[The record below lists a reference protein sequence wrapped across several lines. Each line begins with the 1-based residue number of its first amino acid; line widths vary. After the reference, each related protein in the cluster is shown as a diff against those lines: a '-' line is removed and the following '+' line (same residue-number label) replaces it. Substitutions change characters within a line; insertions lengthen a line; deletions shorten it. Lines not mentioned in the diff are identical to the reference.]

1 MMDRKEKPHIVD
13 VLFVLALFGVFTLS
27 ALVLV
32 ILGAN
37 IYKQTVSH
45 MTQNYDSRMAC
56 SYFTE
61 KIHQSDLA
69 SSVELGELYGT
80 EALVFSQDIKGE
92 TYATYLYYHDGY
104 LKELFMKKD
113 SNIGTDP
120 LDAGHSIM
128 KLEHL
133 DMEFISD
140 NLLKIYFTLSP
151 GQEQHVYIST
161 HCNEYNQ

>member
-1 MMDRKEKPHIVD
+1 MNNRIEKPHIVD

-45 MTQNYDSRMAC
+45 MTENYDSRMAC
-56 SYFTE
+56 SYFSE
-61 KIHQSDLA
+61 KIRQNDFA
-69 SSVELGELYGT
+69 SAIELDELYGT
-80 EALVFSQDIKGE
+80 EALIFSQEIQGE

-104 LKELFMKKD
+104 LRELFIKKD
-113 SNIGTDP
+113 SNIGDDP
-120 LDAGHSIM
+120 LDAGNAIM

-133 DMEFISD
+133 DMEFVSD
-140 NLLKIYFTLSP
+140 NLLKVYFTLVP

-161 HCNEYNQ
+161 HCN

>member
-1 MMDRKEKPHIVD
+1 MNDRKEKPHIVD

-45 MTQNYDSRMAC
+45 MTENYDSRMAC
-56 SYFTE
+56 SYFAE
-61 KIHQSDLA
+61 KIRQNDLA
-69 SSVELGELYGT
+69 SSVELGELYDT
-80 EALVFSQDIKGE
+80 EALVFSQEINGE
-92 TYATYLYYHDGY
+92 TYATYLYYHNGY

-113 SNIGTDP
+113 GNIGDNP
-120 LDAGHSIM
+120 LSAGNSIM
-128 KLEHL
+128 KLDSL
-133 DMEFISD
+133 DMEMLSD
-140 NLLKIYFTLSP
+140 NLLKIYFTLAP

-161 HCNEYNQ
+161 HCN

>member
-1 MMDRKEKPHIVD
+1 MNDKKEKPHIVD

-45 MTQNYDSRMAC
+45 MTENYDSRMAC
-56 SYFTE
+56 SYFAE
-61 KIHQSDLA
+61 KIRQNDLA
-69 SSVELGELYGT
+69 SSVELGELYDT
-80 EALVFSQDIKGE
+80 EALVFSQEIQGE

-104 LKELFMKKD
+104 LKELFMKKG
-113 SNIGTDP
+113 SNIGDNP
-120 LDAGHSIM
+120 LTAGSSIM
-128 KLEHL
+128 KLDSL
-133 DMEFISD
+133 DMELISD
-140 NLLKIYFTLSP
+140 NLLKIYFTLAP

-161 HCNEYNQ
+161 HCD